1 MHELESPSDCAVT
14 NASLEELERCLGYA
28 FADRR
33 LLELALTH
41 RSAGNANNER
51 LEFLG
56 DAALGF
62 VIAEWLCQAFP
73 EAREHSLTLMRA
85 SLVKRPSLA
94 RVAREIDLGE
104 YLRLGVGERRS
115 GGHQR
120 ESILADTVEAIL
132 GAVLQDGGHDAT
144 RSVVRRLFARHVDA
158 ADAQMA
164 RDNKTQLQEQ
174 VQRRRLP
181 PPDYQVLSR
190 SGDEHS
196 PEFLVECRIAGLGVA
211 TQGQGRSR
219 REAEQVAARA
229 ALDLIGAPSDV

>member
-1 MHELESPSDCAVT
+1 MQTASG
-14 NASLEELERCLGYA
+14 SLERLERRIGYS
-28 FADRR
+28 FVDSD

-41 RSAGNANNER
+41 RSSGGTNNER

-62 VIAEWLCQAFP
+62 IIADWLCRVFP
-73 EAREHSLTLMRA
+73 KAQEHSLTLMRA
-85 SLVKRPSLA
+85 SLVKRGSLA
-94 RVAREIDLGE
+94 RVAREIDLGDH
-104 YLRLGVGERRS
+104 LRLGVGERRS

-132 GAVLQDGGHDAT
+132 GAVLTDGGYEAART
-144 RSVVRRLFARHVDA
+144 VVHVLFARHVDA
-158 ADAQMA
+158 VDAQMA

-181 PPDYQVLSR
+181 PPDYNVISR
-190 SGDEHS
+190 SGDEHL
-196 PEFLVECRIAGLGVA
+196 PEFLVECRIAGLGVT
-211 TQGQGRSR
+211 TQGQGRNR

-229 ALDLIGAPSDV
+229 ALDLIGDADVG